1 VREKESVSEKE
12 RVELGIM
19 WLPTPLCPTQK
30 QPAQGNKID
39 GMVKRHWPSKRHSEE
54 KERRKRGQREERTGV
69 KERSTRVDRERRA
82 RDYKERLERLRV
94 ERREGLGVA
103 LLAPGANNIQRAQI
117 RMRE

>member
-1 VREKESVSEKE
+1 MHHAVIVSLDLAGDAEVGRNLGRHHVVGNRSLPKERVREKESVSEKE

-39 GMVKRHWPSKRHSEE
+39 DMVKRHWPSKRHSEE

-69 KERSTRVDRERRA
+69 KEMSTP
-82 RDYKERLERLRV
+82 V
-94 ERREGLGVA
+94 E
-103 LLAPGANNIQRAQI
+103 APTGR
-117 RMRE
+117 